1 LEGCSSII
9 KNILFALI
17 PIFVAVDAI
26 GTLPIF
32 VSFTHDFSKAERRKV
47 IVQSMITAG
56 FLAILFVFLGKLI
69 FNALGIEIGDFMI
82 AGGVVL
88 LCIAVLDIIVPEKKR
103 RVPVKDIGVVPLG
116 TPLIAGPAV
125 LTTSLIIISEYGL
138 IATLI
143 SVVVNIGIAGL
154 IFSFSHILIRLLGNA
169 GSKALSKVTSLFLSA
184 IAVMMIRKGI
194 IELFS

>member
-1 LEGCSSII
+1 MIT
-9 KNILFALI
+9 NILLSLI
-17 PIFVAVDAI
+17 PLFVAVDAI

-32 VSFTHDFSKAERRKV
+32 IAFTHDFSKAEMRKV
-47 IVQSMITAG
+47 IVQSMFTAG
-56 FLAILFVFLGKLI
+56 FLAILFIFLGKLI

-88 LCIAVLDIIVPEKKR
+88 FGIAILDIIIQEKKR
-103 RVPVKDIGVVPLG
+103 RTPMKDIGVVPLG

-125 LTTSLIIISEYGL
+125 LTTSLIISSEYGL

-143 SVVVNIGIAGL
+143 SVIVNIGIAGL
-154 IFSFSHILIRLLGNA
+154 LFSFSHILIRFLGNA
-169 GSKALSKVTSLFLSA
+169 GAKALSKVTSLFLAA

-194 IELFS
+194 IELLH